1 MVAIPAK
8 RVVSYAQN
16 GVGAFIRQCK
26 RMEFRYCDWGG
37 SSEGMR

>member
-1 MVAIPAK
+1 MALPAK

-16 GVGAFIRQCK
+16 GVGAFIQQCK

-37 SSEGMR
+37 SSQGMR